1 MIEEEFYASIK
12 FKNGE
17 EVFAK
22 VSVSEEDEEIL
33 LILLHPITITEMKE
47 RGSNTVGYKIQ
58 PWLKTSSDDTFIVNK
73 KDIITVSESNNQEI
87 IMAYNSYVR
96 QVSNDYTNYSKINR
110 KMGYIGSI
118 DEAKIMLERIF
129 KST

>member
-1 MIEEEFYASIK
+1 MIEEEFYASLK

-22 VSVSEEDEEIL
+22 VSVSEEEDETL
-33 LILLHPITITEMKE
+33 LILLHPITIVEVKE
-47 RGSNTVGYKIQ
+47 RPNGVVGLKIQ
-58 PWLKTSSDDTFIVNK
+58 PWIKTSNEDTFIVNK
-73 KDIITVSESNNQEI
+73 KDLITVSESSNQEI

-96 QVSNDYTNYSKINR
+96 QVTEDGSNYSKINR

-118 DEAKIMLERIF
+118 DEAKELLERIF
-129 KST
+129 KNI

>member
-1 MIEEEFYASIK
+1 MIEEEFYASLK

-22 VSVSEEDEEIL
+22 VSVSEEEDETL
-33 LILLHPITITEMKE
+33 LILLYPITIVEVKE
-47 RGSNTVGYKIQ
+47 RSNGVVGLKIQ
-58 PWLKTSSDDTFIVNK
+58 PWIKTSNEDTFIVNK
-73 KDIITVSESNNQEI
+73 KDLITISESSNQEI

-96 QVSNDYTNYSKINR
+96 QVTEDGSNYFKINR

-118 DEAKIMLERIF
+118 DEAKEILERIF
-129 KST
+129 KNI

>member
-33 LILLHPITITEMKE
+33 LILLYPITITEMKE
-47 RGSNTVGYKIQ
+47 RSSNTVGYKIQ